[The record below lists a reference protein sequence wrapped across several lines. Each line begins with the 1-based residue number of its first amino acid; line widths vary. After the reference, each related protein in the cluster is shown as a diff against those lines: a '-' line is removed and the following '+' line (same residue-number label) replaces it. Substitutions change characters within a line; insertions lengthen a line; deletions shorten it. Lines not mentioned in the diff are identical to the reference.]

1 MFQIEIDLK
10 EFQQAMEQLTN
21 GLVDR
26 TAMMRQIAA
35 IMADAVE
42 ENFQQQGRPAWLGW
56 SPAYAKKRHGG
67 KILQHTGRLAS
78 SIQQFSDNDEALVGT
93 NLKYAR
99 IHQEG
104 GTINIPSRSQQAH
117 YRRKNGKSRF
127 SSKARSNHSQWN
139 TIPAYKIQMP
149 ARPFLSLTDSD
160 AEQIQTILE
169 HYLQRLMDSP
179 S

>member
-10 EFQQAMEQLTN
+10 EFQQAMQQLTD
-21 GLVDR
+21 GLGDR
-26 TAMMRQIAA
+26 TPMMRQIAG

-42 ENFQQQGRPAWLGW
+42 ENFKQQGRPAWLGW
-56 SPAYAKKRHGG
+56 RPATAKKRAGG

-93 NLKYAR
+93 NVKYAR

-104 GTINIPSRSQQAH
+104 GTINMPARRQNAY
-117 YRRKNGKSRF
+117 YRMRKDGTVGHRFVQKS
-127 SSKARSNHSQWN
+127 KSNYSERN

-149 ARPFLSLTDSD
+149 ARPFLTLTDSD
-160 AEQIQTILE
+160 TEQIQHILE
-169 HYLQRLMDSP
+169 RYLQRLLD
-179 S
+179 